1 MVKHPQERKLSQ
13 SRIPDLQKFC
23 HPVAMGFYALEVCKW
38 GYSPEAAKHIPF
50 PGSSTSAHAY
60 APPVGSQRDRPPAEG
75 SPVLA
80 AALQQFSRPP
90 LQVAE
95 QTPSAQQEAAL
106 SWQQHSQHR
115 SMPLLQVA
123 EQIRAAQQKA
133 ALSGQAPAAWAI
145 GARCEA
151 LYAGDG
157 QWYSATVKG
166 VTGIGNF
173 LISFDEYGT
182 EEEVGLPVMLLLHL
196 PHFTALSRLQGLL
209 NCKDFWTACMVC
221 CC

>member
-1 MVKHPQERKLSQ
+1 MVKHPPERKLSQ
-13 SRIPDLQKFC
+13 SRIPDLQMFC
-23 HPVAMGFYALEVCKW
+23 HPVAMGVYALEVCRW
-38 GYSPEAAKHIPF
+38 GYSPEAAKHISF
-50 PGSSTSAHAY
+50 LGSSNSAHAY
-60 APPVGSQRDRPPAEG
+60 GPPVGSQTDRPPAEG

-80 AALQQFSRPP
+80 AAL
-90 LQVAE
+90 
-95 QTPSAQQEAAL
+95 
-106 SWQQHSQHR
+106 QHR

-182 EEEVGLPVMLLLHL
+182 EEEVGLRVVLVLHSSTSQ
-196 PHFTALSRLQGLL
+196 HCQD
-209 NCKDFWTACMVC
+209 CKDFWTARTCGRPSWKPLAC
-221 CC
+221 CCRQRIASCGVYLLGLFITSIIG